1 MFEFGKIIFVV
12 FFMLLPLANP
22 LVSATM
28 MMSLGARLP
37 DEEKNKQAK
46 QAAKYSLALM
56 LISFYCGQIVMK
68 VFGISIPGLRIAGGL
83 IVMVI
88 GFQMLF
94 PSQNS
99 STSPEL
105 ESKKDELKG
114 KGTSSSSLAFIPLTM
129 PGFAGP
135 GTIAM
140 IISIAS
146 TLPSFG
152 APMWIMLTA
161 PIISFIGL
169 CLFLWFCL
177 KSSAKIVAKIGQS
190 GIDAI
195 SRIMGFLLVCMGV
208 QFCINGVIE
217 LVHQLP
223 VAK

>member
-1 MFEFGKIIFVV
+1 MFEFIKIVVAV

-22 LVSATM
+22 LVAVTL

-37 DEEKNKQAK
+37 DVEKKRQSRD
-46 QAAKYSLALM
+46 AAKYSLAVM
-56 LISFYCGQIVMK
+56 LVSFYCGQLVMK
-68 VFGISIPGLRIAGGL
+68 IFGISIPGLRIAGGL
-83 IVMVI
+83 IVLVI

-94 PSQNS
+94 PAQNS
-99 STSPEL
+99 GSPEL

-114 KGTSSSSLAFIPLTM
+114 RGASNIAFIPLTM

-140 IISIAS
+140 VISIAS

-152 APMWIMLTA
+152 APMWIMLSA
-161 PIISFIGL
+161 PILSFMGL
-169 CLFLWFCL
+169 CWFLWFCL
-177 KSSAKIVAKIGQS
+177 KSSAKIVDKIGQS

-217 LVHQLP
+217 LMQQIPL
-223 VAK
+223 AK

>member
-1 MFEFGKIIFVV
+1 MFEFVKIIFVV

-22 LVSATM
+22 LVAVTL
-28 MMSLGARLP
+28 MMSLGGRLSP
-37 DEEKNKQAK
+37 EEKNRQAK
-46 QAAKYSLALM
+46 EAAKYSLAVM
-56 LISFYCGQIVMK
+56 LVSFYCGHLVMK

-94 PSQNS
+94 PSPNNS
-99 STSPEL
+99 DSPEL
-105 ESKKDELKG
+105 ESKRDELKG
-114 KGTSSSSLAFIPLTM
+114 RGSSSLAFIPLTM

-140 IISIAS
+140 VISIAS
-146 TLPSFG
+146 TLPNFG
-152 APMWIMLTA
+152 APMWIMLSA

-177 KSSAKIVAKIGQS
+177 KSSAKIVSKIGQS

-195 SRIMGFLLVCMGV
+195 SRVMGFLLVCMGV

-217 LVHQLP
+217 LIQNTPLH
-223 VAK
+223 